1 MPSDWKTKVWKG
13 QVTHPR
19 KQSHMCELAGQGLQS
34 PTWACI
40 PGELRISLNLT
51 SYLHRFCLQI
61 TGPWRS
67 LWIRFGY
74 DPRKRPEAKIY
85 QVLDFRIRCGM
96 KYGKQL
102 LKPWLSFFLP
112 SFAFA
117 AFSG

>member
-1 MPSDWKTKVWKG
+1 
-13 QVTHPR
+13 
-19 KQSHMCELAGQGLQS
+19 MCELAGQGLQS

-40 PGELRISLNLT
+40 SGEPRISLNLT
-51 SYLHRFCLQI
+51 SHFHPVCLQI

-96 KYGKQL
+96 KYGKRL
-102 LKPWLSFFLP
+102 PKPLLSFPFLALHLQH
-112 SFAFA
+112 SL
-117 AFSG
+117 G